1 MMKMPKHFNY
11 RKLAF
16 DTYPPVCA
24 HCGYGIRDVLEVA
37 HLDCNRSNNDI
48 SNLAILCPN
57 CHKMHDLDL
66 ISTEVIIEMRDRPKE
81 VRWAKRMKDA
91 GQKAALTRKLK
102 LAGKKAAETRR
113 KNREAKEAETP
124 NKGIASIDMVKE

>member
-1 MMKMPKHFNY
+1 MKVPKNFNY

-16 DTYPPVCA
+16 DTYPSVCA
-24 HCGYGIRDVLEVA
+24 HCGFGIRDVLEVA
-37 HLDCNRSNNDI
+37 HLDCDRSNNDI

-81 VRWAKRMKDA
+81 VRWAKRLKDA

-113 KNREAKEAETP
+113 KNRESKEREMP
-124 NKGIASIDMVKE
+124 NEEIFSGDVVKE

>member
-1 MMKMPKHFNY
+1 
-11 RKLAF
+11 
-16 DTYPPVCA
+16 
-24 HCGYGIRDVLEVA
+24 
-37 HLDCNRSNNDI
+37 
-48 SNLAILCPN
+48 
-57 CHKMHDLDL
+57 MHDLDL

-113 KNREAKEAETP
+113 KNREAKEMEMP
-124 NKGIASIDMVKE
+124 NEEISSAGMVKE